1 MPAGDC
7 DGNGGSRSC
16 SEQVVLEVMMQLVEE
31 LSRLL
36 GDIDRIVHGL
46 ASASAQALRLT
57 WRRPEETAS
66 GA

>member
-1 MPAGDC
+1 
-7 DGNGGSRSC
+7 
-16 SEQVVLEVMMQLVEE
+16 MQLVEE

-36 GDIDRIVHGL
+36 GDIDRLVHGL